1 MNIHQILLVLRF
13 LAMAIFFLL
22 FVIQIGMILFG
33 NRRRKGRKRRLLF
46 YAILLAVVTWIPP
59 KVSTQFGI
67 KTPILPIKS
76 QTASW
81 PAYYNQED
89 PAWAKE
95 LYGKTD
101 YIEDT
106 GCGPTV
112 LAMVVSALGD
122 TKINPKQMAD
132 WSYENGYCSQGYGSY
147 HTLIAEGLAAYG
159 IETTTTNDGAE
170 VKAALQS
177 GYPVIAL
184 MGEGHFTGSG
194 HFLLLYDIDSKNK
207 VSLADPKS
215 KENSAK
221 IWDLDTILQEAKI
234 SPTTNGA
241 YWIIKKQVVD

>member
-1 MNIHQILLVLRF
+1 MTIHQIVLILHF
-13 LAMAIFFLL
+13 IAMCIFFLL
-22 FVIQIGMILFG
+22 FVIQIGIILFDKCH
-33 NRRRKGRKRRLLF
+33 RKGRKKRLLC
-46 YAILLAVVTWIPP
+46 YAILLALVTCIPP
-59 KVSTQFGI
+59 KISTEFGI

-76 QTASW
+76 QTAGW
-81 PAYYNQED
+81 PTYYNQED

-101 YIEDT
+101 YIKDT

-122 TKINPKQMAD
+122 SKINPKEMAD

-159 IETTTTNDGAE
+159 IQTTTTNDGTKVQE
-170 VKAALQS
+170 ALQA

-194 HFLLLYDIDSKNK
+194 HFLLLYDIDNHNK

-215 KENSAK
+215 KENSEK
-221 IWDLDTILQEAKI
+221 RWDLDTILQEAKT

-241 YWIIKKQVVD
+241 YWIIQKQVID

>member
-1 MNIHQILLVLRF
+1 MNIHQILLILRF
-13 LAMAIFFLL
+13 VAMGIFFLL
-22 FVIQIGMILFG
+22 FVIQMGMILFN

-46 YAILLAVVTWIPP
+46 YVILLAVVTFMPP
-59 KVSTQFGI
+59 KIATEFRV
-67 KTPILPIKS
+67 KTPILPMKS
-76 QTASW
+76 QTAGWST
-81 PAYYNQED
+81 YYNQED

-112 LAMVVSALGD
+112 LAMVVSTLGD
-122 TKINPKQMAD
+122 NKINPKQMAD

-159 IETTTTNDGAE
+159 IQTTTTNDGTQ
-170 VKAALQS
+170 VKEALQA

-194 HFLLLYDIDSKNK
+194 HFLLLYDIDSKDK

-215 KENSAK
+215 KENSEK
-221 IWDLDTILQEAKI
+221 TWDLDTILQEAKT

-241 YWIIKKQVVD
+241 YWIIQKQVVD